1 MAAQPIS
8 SAPTVWA
15 SATTTIDALHQQ
27 LGSATGDR
35 RAIEDRLTVAE
46 DELLDLHAPDIAG
59 VIRKLEVLW
68 DGQLHAQ
75 DRISGHKLTLLED
88 LQRLAAA

>member
-1 MAAQPIS
+1 MATQPTS
-8 SAPTVWA
+8 SPTAVCG

-35 RAIEDRLTVAE
+35 RAIEDRLAVAE

-59 VIRKLEVLW
+59 VIRKLEMLW

-75 DRISGHKLTLLED
+75 DRTSGHKLTLLED
-88 LQRLAAA
+88 LQRLAAV